1 MKSFFVL
8 LALIFS
14 FDFSLS
20 SPAVAFANDTA
31 SISFQQGNA
40 AYSRGDYDE
49 AIRIFEKI
57 ISTHGF
63 SASLLYNL
71 GNSYAQRNRIGKAI
85 LSYERARIL
94 APGDPDITGNLQYIR
109 KAHGIFEAEPSLA
122 SRCISRLTLDGWSI
136 LAAVFF
142 TLICISLTVALLRKK
157 NEQKRWI
164 LIALGCLML
173 LVFSA
178 VAIIISYTS
187 RQVFIVTMP
196 KARIYL
202 SPFPTAASIG
212 SLQEGKRLKATKSH
226 ADYIYV
232 TDETGRSGWI
242 PQSAIEAIILQ
253 TDSQ

>member
-1 MKSFFVL
+1 MKSLFVL
-8 LALIFS
+8 LILLFS
-14 FDFSLS
+14 FDFSFS
-20 SPAVAFANDTA
+20 SPAVSFANDTA

-63 SASLLYNL
+63 SASVLYNL
-71 GNSYAQRNRIGKAI
+71 GNSYAQSNKIGKAI

-109 KAHGIFEAEPSLA
+109 KAHGIFEAESSLA
-122 SRCISRLTLDGWSI
+122 SRCISRLTLDGWSK

-164 LIALGCLML
+164 LIALGCLIL
-173 LVFSA
+173 LVFSS
-178 VAIIISYTS
+178 VASIINYNS

-196 KARIYL
+196 KARILL
-202 SPFPTAASIG
+202 SPFSTAASIG
-212 SLQEGKRLKATKSH
+212 SIQEGRQLQVKKSH
-226 ADYIYV
+226 ADYYFV

-242 PQSAIEAIILQ
+242 PQSAIEAIIIQ

>member
-1 MKSFFVL
+1 MKSFFVIL
-8 LALIFS
+8 LLLFVYV
-14 FDFSLS
+14 FSLS
-20 SPAVAFANDTA
+20 SPAVGFANDTT
-31 SISFQQGNA
+31 STSFDQGTA
-40 AYSRGDYDE
+40 AYSRGDYE
-49 AIRIFEKI
+49 QAIRIFEKI

-63 SASLLYNL
+63 SASVLYNL
-71 GNSYAQRNRIGKAI
+71 GNSYAQSNRIGKAI
-85 LSYERARIL
+85 LFYERARIL
-94 APGDPDITGNLQYIR
+94 APGDPDIAGNLQYIR

-122 SRCISRLTLDGWSI
+122 SRCISLLTLDDWSK

-164 LIALGCLML
+164 LIALGCLIL

-178 VAIIISYTS
+178 VASIISYTS

-202 SPFPTAASIG
+202 SPFPTAAPIG
-212 SLQEGKRLKATKSH
+212 SIQEGKRLKVMKSH
-226 ADYIYV
+226 ADYYYV

-242 PQSAIEAIILQ
+242 PQSSIEAIIVQ
-253 TDSQ
+253 PDSP